1 MKILV
6 VPTDFS
12 PVSINAINYAV
23 DLAEAIEANIMLV
36 HIFQIPVSFNTDIYI
51 PSISPDELQK
61 INDERIHEL
70 KQKIEKI
77 GSGKIKIFAEAK
89 MGEIVDELN
98 AICKSINPFA
108 IVMGTKG
115 QSAVERLFLGSAT
128 LSAIRHLNIP
138 VIVIPPGAKF
148 KEIKKIGLAC
158 DFKQVVDST
167 PVSEIREFV
176 KLFNAEL
183 DVLNV
188 DYKKKNPDAEKPEQ
202 SLLLDTLLQDL
213 NPSYFFIDNPVV
225 EDGINEFAEKNN
237 IDLLL
242 VIPKKHRLLDGLFQK
257 SHSTQLAFHSHIPI
271 LSIHE

>member
-1 MKILV
+1 M
-6 VPTDFS
+6 
-12 PVSINAINYAV
+12 
-23 DLAEAIEANIMLV
+23 
-36 HIFQIPVSFNTDIYI
+36 
-51 PSISPDELQK
+51 
-61 INDERIHEL
+61 
-70 KQKIEKI
+70 
-77 GSGKIKIFAEAK
+77 
-89 MGEIVDELN
+89 
-98 AICKSINPFA
+98 
-108 IVMGTKG
+108 
-115 QSAVERLFLGSAT
+115 
-128 LSAIRHLNIP
+128 NIP

-242 VIPKKHRLLDGLFQK
+242 IRILDYAEF
-257 SHSTQLAFHSHIPI
+257 
-271 LSIHE
+271 

>member
-1 MKILV
+1 
-6 VPTDFS
+6 
-12 PVSINAINYAV
+12 
-23 DLAEAIEANIMLV
+23 
-36 HIFQIPVSFNTDIYI
+36 
-51 PSISPDELQK
+51 
-61 INDERIHEL
+61 
-70 KQKIEKI
+70 
-77 GSGKIKIFAEAK
+77 
-89 MGEIVDELN
+89 
-98 AICKSINPFA
+98 
-108 IVMGTKG
+108 MGTKG

>member
-77 GSGKIKIFAEAK
+77 SSGKIKIFAEAK

-158 DFKQVVDST
+158 D
-167 PVSEIREFV
+167 
-176 KLFNAEL
+176 FNAEL